1 MRFENIT
8 TLNTSSIAAS
18 SNEGNEGKR
27 NKKTQ
32 ILSALLSA
40 SALGVFLE
48 GCGGGNTAAGGG
60 DAAPTPTPTPAPAAL
75 GSESNPFKATLA
87 ANAFTGKADA
97 DWVSYADSDADVEIT
112 LAEDGIASA
121 EGVGGFAAGDTLT
134 DINNLIGSD
143 YVDTLAGNAN
153 PNTFRGGLGDDIFN
167 GGAGDDTLEGGAGGD
182 TLDGGDGADEVSYS
196 NSANGVRVD
205 LTIAEAQP
213 DFETNSFG
221 FAETQGGDAVGDII
235 SNVENILG
243 SNQGDWL
250 TGDEN
255 ANRLLGGAGNDRL
268 EGGAGADILIGGA
281 DADTLVGG
289 ADADTYLFGSGDGT
303 DTITDDGGAI
313 VFLQGDAGNAYDGAT
328 YEFTR
333 GADGRSDTVTLTVSK
348 GGNTLN
354 VLEFASDPS
363 ATFTFSTRIGST
375 DTAIDSSLLV
385 VPAQLI
391 AGSEESPFLAT
402 AATDG
407 FTGSGDNDWVSYENL
422 AGVDIDLSARADLTT
437 INNLIGSG
445 QADTLTGNAEANTL
459 RGGAG
464 EFTDTLSGGA
474 GNDILEGGAGD
485 DELNGGEGADTYLFN
500 AGDGTDTITDDG
512 GTIVFLQG
520 DAGDAYAGAK
530 YTFVRSDAGRGD
542 AVTLTVSKGGNTLN
556 VLEFAS
562 DPSSTFSFS
571 TRSGSTDSPIDSA
584 SLVVPDKLTEAGDGS
599 EGNPFLATADAN
611 PFTGSGD
618 NNWVSYESSVTEGV
632 MINLG
637 ANPITA
643 TGTFA
648 LGDTFTGINNLIGS
662 GQADTLTGN
671 AEANTLRGGA
681 GEFTDTLSGGD
692 GDDILE
698 GGEGADILVG
708 GEGADTYLFN
718 AGDGTDTITDDGG
731 AIVFLQGD
739 AGDAYAGAKY
749 TFVRSDAG
757 RGDAVTLTVRD
768 SANNVI
774 NVLEFASDPSSTFT
788 FSTRDS
794 EGNLETI
801 PAASLVVPDKLTEAG
816 EGGDG
821 SEENPFMATAAA
833 NPFTG
838 SGDNDWV
845 SYESSVA
852 EGVMINLGANPITAT
867 GTFALGDTF
876 TGINNLIGSGQADS
890 LTGNAEAN
898 TLRGGAGEFTDT
910 LSGGAGDD
918 ILEGGAG
925 NDILDGGE
933 DDDTYLFGAGD
944 GTDTITDDGGAIVFL
959 QGDAGDAY
967 DGADYEFTRSDAG
980 RGDAVTLTVS
990 KGGNTLNVLEF
1001 ASDPSSTF
1009 TFSTRSG
1016 STDTAIDSAS
1026 LVVPD
1031 KLTEA
1036 GDGSEGNPFLATA
1049 DANPFTGSGDN
1060 DWVSYTDSTAD
1071 VGVTIDL
1078 GTLVD
1083 GVATGS
1089 GGWAAGDTFTGINNL
1104 IGSGQADTLT
1114 GNAEANT
1121 LRGGAG
1127 EYIDILSGGDGDDI
1141 LEGGAGADIL
1151 IGGAGDDTLEGGAG
1165 ADTLE
1170 GGEGADTYLFNVGD
1184 GTDTITDDGGAIVF
1198 LQGAGNAYDGAD
1210 YDFTR
1215 SDAGRGDAVTLTV
1228 RDSANNVINVL
1239 KFASDPSSTFT
1250 FSTRSG
1256 STDSPIDSASLVV
1269 PDKLIAGSAGSE
1281 GNPFLATADANPFTG
1296 SGDNDW
1302 VSYENSVAEGVM
1314 INLGANPI
1322 TATGTF
1328 ALGDTFTGINNLI
1341 GSGQADTLTG
1351 NAEANTLRGG
1361 AGEFTDTLSGGAGND
1376 ILEGG
1381 AGDDILSGGDGD
1393 DILEG
1398 GAGNDTLDGGADA
1411 DTYLFNAGDG
1421 TDTITDDGGTIVFL
1435 QGTGN
1440 DYNGASYTFVR
1451 GQGDAVTLTVTA
1463 SDTTTTLNVIKFAS
1477 DPLADYTF
1485 STRSGNTDTAITSL
1499 VVPPKVVGDG
1509 SENNPFLATAVGED
1523 FSEAAGADW
1532 VSYGSSVTEGVMINL
1547 GANPITATGTFAL
1560 GDTFTG
1566 INNLIGSGQA
1576 DTLTGNAE
1584 ANTLRGGAGEFTD
1597 TLSGGDGDDILEG
1610 GEGDDILA
1618 GGEGA
1623 DTYLFGAGDGTDTI
1637 TDDGG
1642 TIVFW
1647 QDTGNDYNGAS
1658 YTFVR
1663 GQGDA
1668 VTLTVKGSADNIIN
1682 TIEFTSYPSG
1692 GFDFYTRSG
1701 STDTAIDA
1709 SLLVVPPKVVGD
1721 GSENN
1726 PFLATAATDGFTG
1739 SGDNDWVSYENLAGV
1754 DIDLSTTTVL
1764 TGINNLI
1771 GSDTAGDTFTGNA
1784 EANTLRGGA
1793 GDFTDTLSG
1802 GDGNDI
1808 LEGGAGDD
1816 TLEGGAGA
1824 DTLEG
1829 GEGADTYVFGA
1840 GDGTDTITDD
1850 GGKIVFLQGTN
1861 DAYDGATYFFA
1872 YVNAN
1877 VRLTVFAL
1885 GVANII
1891 NFTTYPSA
1899 YTFYTRSGD
1908 TDTLLDI
1915 LQLPFQDG
1923 SENNPYLATVAAD
1936 ILTAGSA
1943 VGEDWLS
1950 YAGSDAG
1957 VTIDLGTLVNGAAT
1971 ASGGWAT
1978 ADKLTGF
1985 NNLIGSDTAGDTLT
1999 GNNLANTLRGGAGN
2013 FTDTLSGGAGNDILE
2028 GGAGNDILS
2037 GGDGDDILEGGAG
2050 NDILDGGADADTYLF
2065 NAGDGTDT
2073 ITDDG
2078 GTIVFLQGTGNDYN
2092 GASYTFVRGQGD
2104 AVTLTVTASDTTTT
2118 LNVLEFASD
2127 PSSIFSFV
2135 TRGSDG
2141 TDVAITSLVVP
2152 PKVVGDGSENNP
2164 FLATAVGEDFSEAAG
2179 ADWVSYENSTTEGVK
2194 INLGANPITATGT
2207 WAAGDTL
2214 TGINNLIGS
2223 GQADTLT
2230 GNAEANT
2237 LRGGAGEYIDTLS
2250 GGAGNDILEG
2260 GAGNDILDGG
2270 ADADT
2275 YLFNAN
2281 DGTDTITD
2289 DGGTIVFLQGTGND
2303 YNGASYT
2310 FVRGQGDAVTL
2321 TVRDSADKIINTI
2334 EFTSYP
2340 SAGFDFFTRSGSAD
2354 TEIDAS
2360 SLVVPSKVV
2369 GDGSENN
2376 PFEAT
2381 AAADSFTGSGDNDWV
2396 SYADS
2401 TADVGVTIDLGTLV
2415 NGAATASGGWA
2426 AGDTLTGFNSLIGT
2440 KEVDRLTGNAEDNTL
2455 RGGAGDDTL
2464 EGGDGNDTLE
2474 GGAGDDTL
2482 EGGEGD
2488 DTLDGGEGANDLADT
2503 ASYAGSNA
2511 GVTIALQD
2519 DGADTTDSTGG
2530 HAVGDT
2536 LRNIENL
2543 IGSDS
2548 AGDTLTGNNLANTL
2562 RGGAGDFI
2570 DTLSGGA
2577 GNDILEGGAGNDIL
2591 DGGADADTYLF
2602 NAGDGTDTITD
2613 DGGTI
2618 VFLQGDAGDAYAGA
2632 SYTFV
2637 RGQGDAVT
2645 LTVTASD
2652 ATTTLNV
2659 LEFASDPSSI
2669 FSFYTRGSD
2678 GTDAAIT
2685 SLVVPPKLGSKN
2697 NPFFATAVG
2706 EDFSEEAG
2714 ADWVS
2719 YENSTTEGVMINLG
2733 ANPITA
2739 TGTWAEGDVLTGI
2752 NNLIGS
2758 NQADTLTGNAEANT
2772 LRGGAGDFT
2781 DILSGGGGD
2790 DILEGGAGDDIL
2802 EGGEGDDT
2810 LDGGDGTGD
2819 GISYSNSADGVRV
2832 DLSKAGKQADFEANS
2847 YGFTANQNEAVGDTI
2862 SNIENI
2868 LGSDRND
2875 WLTGDDNNN
2884 RLLGGTGDDRLEGG
2898 GGDDRLEGDA
2908 GDDNLYGGADNDD
2921 LHGGANND
2929 NLYGDAGDDNLYG
2942 GEGND
2947 DLFGGEG
2954 DDNLVGNVGDDD
2966 LDGGNGAD
2974 TYVFTKDDGTDTI
2987 IDDGGKIIFIQPSIE
3002 QFYAGASYTLLLGEG
3017 KDATLEVKDGNG
3029 DSLNTIVFTNYTND
3043 GAYTFYTQIYGKD
3056 PIAIDPKSIFV
3067 PSIQDGSES
3076 NPFLATADADRFVS
3090 SFVLG
3095 WASYAGSN
3103 AGVTID
3109 LGDLDTDDVATGS
3122 GGWATG
3128 DKLTRIENLIGSRY
3142 DDELTGSQSRNI
3154 FHGGVGNDTLNGGGN
3169 SDTYTFNAD
3178 DGTDMIIGD
3187 GGKIVFLQG
3196 EDGNAYMGATYAF
3209 THIDGTVRLTV
3220 KNGDGDSTLNTID
3233 FTTHP
3238 AGYTFHTRGNDG
3250 VDSKINVPAV
3260 PSGVTGDGSESNP
3273 FLATADADRFYT
3285 SDASP
3290 VGWVSYASS
3299 TAGVTIDLTARP
3311 VIASGGW
3318 AKGDSIAAN
3327 KIANLIGS
3335 GFDDTLTGNQFRNFL
3350 YGGGGND
3357 ELNSGED
3364 NDTLDGGAGAD
3375 TYLFNAGDGTDTILS
3390 ATGHGTGNKL
3400 IFATTGTNYVD
3411 GDFTFV
3417 RGTLIPPTSGS
3428 LASFTEG
3435 EGEMDLDLRIT
3446 VNGGDNVVYIQ
3457 GYHATGDNDAYTI
3470 YSDVDGTET
3479 RIGTQPD
3486 EIL

>member
-48 GCGGGNTAAGGG
+48 GCGGGGPAASSETPAGGG
-60 DAAPTPTPTPAPAAL
+60 GATPAAL

-363 ATFTFSTRIGST
+363 ATFTFSTRSGST

-445 QADTLTGNAEANTL
+445 QADSLTGNAEANTL

-464 EFTDTLSGGA
+464 D
-474 GNDILEGGAGD
+474 
-485 DELNGGEGADTYLFN
+485 
-500 AGDGTDTITDDG
+500 
-512 GTIVFLQG
+512 
-520 DAGDAYAGAK
+520 
-530 YTFVRSDAGRGD
+530 
-542 AVTLTVSKGGNTLN
+542 
-556 VLEFAS
+556 
-562 DPSSTFSFS
+562 
-571 TRSGSTDSPIDSA
+571 
-584 SLVVPDKLTEAGDGS
+584 
-599 EGNPFLATADAN
+599 
-611 PFTGSGD
+611 
-618 NNWVSYESSVTEGV
+618 
-632 MINLG
+632 
-637 ANPITA
+637 
-643 TGTFA
+643 
-648 LGDTFTGINNLIGS
+648 
-662 GQADTLTGN
+662 
-671 AEANTLRGGA
+671 
-681 GEFTDTLSGGD
+681 FTDTLSGGD

-698 GGEGADILVG
+698 GGAGNDILDG
-708 GEGADTYLFN
+708 GEGDDTYLFG

-749 TFVRSDAG
+749 TFERSDAG
-757 RGDAVTLTVRD
+757 RGDAVTLTV
-768 SANNVI
+768 SKGGNTLNI
-774 NVLEFASDPSSTFT
+774 LEFASDPSSIFS

-801 PAASLVVPDKLTEAG
+801 PAASLVVPDKLTE
-816 EGGDG
+816 GGDG
-821 SEENPFMATAAA
+821 SEGNPFLATADA

-845 SYESSVA
+845 SYENSVT

-898 TLRGGAGEFTDT
+898 TLRGGAGEYTDT
-910 LSGGAGDD
+910 LD
-918 ILEGGAG
+918 GGAG
-925 NDILDGGE
+925 NDILEGGKG
-933 DDDTYLFGAGD
+933 DDILAGGADTDTYLFGAGD

-967 DGADYEFTRSDAG
+967 DGAKYTFVRSDAG
-980 RGDAVTLTVS
+980 RGDAVTLTVTAS
-990 KGGNTLNVLEF
+990 DTTTTLNVLEF

-1016 STDTAIDSAS
+1016 STDSPIDSSS
-1026 LVVPD
+1026 LVVPP
-1031 KLTEA
+1031 KVV
-1036 GDGSEGNPFLATA
+1036 GDGSENNPFLATA
-1049 DANPFTGSGDN
+1049 ATDSFTGSGDN
-1060 DWVSYTDSTAD
+1060 DWVSYENLA
-1071 VGVTIDL
+1071 GVIIDL
-1078 GTLVD
+1078 SARADL
-1083 GVATGS
+1083 AT
-1089 GGWAAGDTFTGINNL
+1089 INNL
-1104 IGSGQADTLT
+1104 IGSDTAGDTLT

-1127 EYIDILSGGDGDDI
+1127 
-1141 LEGGAGADIL
+1141 
-1151 IGGAGDDTLEGGAG
+1151 
-1165 ADTLE
+1165 
-1170 GGEGADTYLFNVGD
+1170 
-1184 GTDTITDDGGAIVF
+1184 
-1198 LQGAGNAYDGAD
+1198 
-1210 YDFTR
+1210 DF
-1215 SDAGRGDAVTLTV
+1215 
-1228 RDSANNVINVL
+1228 I
-1239 KFASDPSSTFT
+1239 
-1250 FSTRSG
+1250 
-1256 STDSPIDSASLVV
+1256 
-1269 PDKLIAGSAGSE
+1269 
-1281 GNPFLATADANPFTG
+1281 
-1296 SGDNDW
+1296 
-1302 VSYENSVAEGVM
+1302 
-1314 INLGANPI
+1314 
-1322 TATGTF
+1322 
-1328 ALGDTFTGINNLI
+1328 
-1341 GSGQADTLTG
+1341 
-1351 NAEANTLRGG
+1351 
-1361 AGEFTDTLSGGAGND
+1361 DTLSGGDGND

-1411 DTYLFNAGDG
+1411 DTYLFGAGDG

-1451 GQGDAVTLTVTA
+1451 GDGDAVTLTVTA
-1463 SDTTTTLNVIKFAS
+1463 SDTTTTLNVLEFAS
-1477 DPLADYTF
+1477 DPSSTFTF
-1485 STRSGNTDTAITSL
+1485 STRSG
-1499 VVPPKVVGDG
+1499 
-1509 SENNPFLATAVGED
+1509 
-1523 FSEAAGADW
+1523 
-1532 VSYGSSVTEGVMINL
+1532 
-1547 GANPITATGTFAL
+1547 
-1560 GDTFTG
+1560 
-1566 INNLIGSGQA
+1566 
-1576 DTLTGNAE
+1576 
-1584 ANTLRGGAGEFTD
+1584 
-1597 TLSGGDGDDILEG
+1597 
-1610 GEGDDILA
+1610 
-1618 GGEGA
+1618 
-1623 DTYLFGAGDGTDTI
+1623 
-1637 TDDGG
+1637 
-1642 TIVFW
+1642 
-1647 QDTGNDYNGAS
+1647 
-1658 YTFVR
+1658 
-1663 GQGDA
+1663 
-1668 VTLTVKGSADNIIN
+1668 SAD
-1682 TIEFTSYPSG
+1682 SP
-1692 GFDFYTRSG
+1692 
-1701 STDTAIDA
+1701 IDS
-1709 SLLVVPPKVVGD
+1709 SLLVVPDKLTEAGD

-1726 PFLATAATDGFTG
+1726 PFLATAATDSFTG

-1771 GSDTAGDTFTGNA
+1771 GSDTAGDTFTGNGN
-1784 EANTLRGGA
+1784 ANTLRGGA
-1793 GDFTDTLSG
+1793 GDFTDTLNG
-1802 GDGNDI
+1802 GAGDDI
-1808 LEGGAGDD
+1808 LEGGAGNDILD
-1816 TLEGGAGA
+1816 GGAGA

-1829 GEGADTYVFGA
+1829 GEGADTYLFGA

-2426 AGDTLTGFNSLIGT
+2426 AGDTLTGFNNLIGT

-2455 RGGAGDDTL
+2455 RGGKGNDILAGGVGEDMLD
-2464 EGGDGNDTLE
+2464 GGDGT
-2474 GGAGDDTL
+2474 GDW
-2482 EGGEGD
+2482 
-2488 DTLDGGEGANDLADT
+2488 
-2503 ASYAGSNA
+2503 ASYAGSDA

-2530 HAVGDT
+2530 HAAGDT

-2591 DGGADADTYLF
+2591 DGGAGVDTYLF
-2602 NAGDGTDTITD
+2602 GAGDGTDTITD
-2613 DGGTI
+2613 DGGKI
-2618 VFLQGDAGDAYAGA
+2618 VFLQGTNNAYDGA
-2632 SYTFV
+2632 TYEFV
-2637 RGQGDAVT
+2637 RGDGDAVT

-2659 LEFASDPSSI
+2659 IKFASDPSSI
-2669 FSFYTRGSD
+2669 FSFVTRGSD

-2790 DILEGGAGDDIL
+2790 DILEGGDGDDIL
-2802 EGGEGDDT
+2802 DGGEGDDT

-2868 LGSDRND
+2868 LGSDHND

-2929 NLYGDAGDDNLYG
+2929 NLYGDEGDDNLYG

-2954 DDNLVGNVGDDD
+2954 DDDLVGNVGDDD

-3002 QFYAGASYTLLLGEG
+3002 QFYAGASYTLLLREG

-3067 PSIQDGSES
+3067 PSVQDGSES

-3090 SFVLG
+3090 SLVLG

-3154 FHGGVGNDTLNGGGN
+3154 FHGGVGDDTLKGGGN

-3178 DGTDMIIGD
+3178 DGIDTIIGD

-3209 THIDGTVRLTV
+3209 THLDGTVRLTV

-3400 IFATTGTNYVD
+3400 IFATTGTNYVE

-3428 LASFTEG
+3428 VASFTEG
-3435 EGEMDLDLRIT
+3435 EGEMDLDLRII
-3446 VNGGDNVVYIQ
+3446 VNGEDNVVYIQ

>member
-8 TLNTSSIAAS
+8 TLNTSSLATS
-18 SNEGNEGKR
+18 SSEGSEGKR

-60 DAAPTPTPTPAPAAL
+60 DAAPTTTPAPTPAAL
-75 GSESNPFKATLA
+75 GSENNPFKATLA
-87 ANAFTGKADA
+87 ANAFTGKAGE

-112 LAEDGIASA
+112 LGEDGIASA

-143 YVDTLAGNAN
+143 YVDTLTGNAN
-153 PNTFRGGLGDDIFN
+153 PNTLRGGLGDDIFN

-182 TLDGGDGADEVSYS
+182 TLDGDDGADEVSYS
-196 NSANGVRVD
+196 NSANGVRVN
-205 LTIAEAQP
+205 LGIAGAQL
-213 DFETNSFG
+213 DFEANSFG

-363 ATFTFSTRIGST
+363 STFSFSTRIGST
-375 DTAIDSSLLV
+375 DSPIDSTLLV

-402 AATDG
+402 A
-407 FTGSGDNDWVSYENL
+407 
-422 AGVDIDLSARADLTT
+422 
-437 INNLIGSG
+437 
-445 QADTLTGNAEANTL
+445 
-459 RGGAG
+459 
-464 EFTDTLSGGA
+464 
-474 GNDILEGGAGD
+474 
-485 DELNGGEGADTYLFN
+485 
-500 AGDGTDTITDDG
+500 
-512 GTIVFLQG
+512 
-520 DAGDAYAGAK
+520 
-530 YTFVRSDAGRGD
+530 
-542 AVTLTVSKGGNTLN
+542 
-556 VLEFAS
+556 
-562 DPSSTFSFS
+562 
-571 TRSGSTDSPIDSA
+571 
-584 SLVVPDKLTEAGDGS
+584 
-599 EGNPFLATADAN
+599 DAN

-618 NNWVSYESSVTEGV
+618 NDWVSYESSVTEGV

-681 GEFTDTLSGGD
+681 GEFTDTLSGGA
-692 GDDILE
+692 GNDILE
-698 GGEGADILVG
+698 GGKGDDILVG
-708 GEGADTYLFN
+708 GEG
-718 AGDGTDTITDDGG
+718 
-731 AIVFLQGD
+731 
-739 AGDAYAGAKY
+739 
-749 TFVRSDAG
+749 
-757 RGDAVTLTVRD
+757 
-768 SANNVI
+768 
-774 NVLEFASDPSSTFT
+774 
-788 FSTRDS
+788 
-794 EGNLETI
+794 
-801 PAASLVVPDKLTEAG
+801 
-816 EGGDG
+816 
-821 SEENPFMATAAA
+821 
-833 NPFTG
+833 
-838 SGDNDWV
+838 
-845 SYESSVA
+845 
-852 EGVMINLGANPITAT
+852 
-867 GTFALGDTF
+867 
-876 TGINNLIGSGQADS
+876 
-890 LTGNAEAN
+890 
-898 TLRGGAGEFTDT
+898 
-910 LSGGAGDD
+910 
-918 ILEGGAG
+918 
-925 NDILDGGE
+925 
-933 DDDTYLFGAGD
+933 DDTYLFGAGD
-944 GTDTITDDGGAIVFL
+944 GTDTITDDGGTIVFL
-959 QGDAGDAY
+959 QGTGNDY
-967 DGADYEFTRSDAG
+967 NGASYTFVRG
-980 RGDAVTLTVS
+980 QGDAVTLTVTAS
-990 KGGNTLNVLEF
+990 DTTTTLNVLEF

-1016 STDTAIDSAS
+1016 STDSPIDSSS
-1026 LVVPD
+1026 LVVPP
-1031 KLTEA
+1031 KVV
-1036 GDGSEGNPFLATA
+1036 GDGSENNPFLATA
-1049 DANPFTGSGDN
+1049 ATDSFTGSGDN
-1060 DWVSYTDSTAD
+1060 DWVSYENLA
-1071 VGVTIDL
+1071 GVDIDL
-1078 GTLVD
+1078 STTTVL
-1083 GVATGS
+1083 
-1089 GGWAAGDTFTGINNL
+1089 TGINNL
-1104 IGSGQADTLT
+1104 IGSDTAGDTFT

-1127 EYIDILSGGDGDDI
+1127 EYID
-1141 LEGGAGADIL
+1141 
-1151 IGGAGDDTLEGGAG
+1151 
-1165 ADTLE
+1165 
-1170 GGEGADTYLFNVGD
+1170 
-1184 GTDTITDDGGAIVF
+1184 
-1198 LQGAGNAYDGAD
+1198 
-1210 YDFTR
+1210 
-1215 SDAGRGDAVTLTV
+1215 
-1228 RDSANNVINVL
+1228 
-1239 KFASDPSSTFT
+1239 
-1250 FSTRSG
+1250 
-1256 STDSPIDSASLVV
+1256 
-1269 PDKLIAGSAGSE
+1269 
-1281 GNPFLATADANPFTG
+1281 
-1296 SGDNDW
+1296 
-1302 VSYENSVAEGVM
+1302 
-1314 INLGANPI
+1314 
-1322 TATGTF
+1322 
-1328 ALGDTFTGINNLI
+1328 
-1341 GSGQADTLTG
+1341 
-1351 NAEANTLRGG
+1351 
-1361 AGEFTDTLSGGAGND
+1361 TLSGGAGND

-1381 AGDDILSGGDGD
+1381 AGNDILDGGEGADTYLFGAGDGTDTITDDGGTIVFLQGTGNDYNGASYTFVRGQGDAVTLTVTASDATTTLNVLEFASDPLADYTFFTRSGNADTAITSLVVPPKVVGDGSENNPFLATVATDGFTGSGDNDWVSYENLAGVDIDLSTTTVLTGINNLIGSDTAGDTFTGNAEANTLRGGAGEYIDTLSGGDGD

-1463 SDTTTTLNVIKFAS
+1463 SDTTTTLNVLEFAS
-1477 DPLADYTF
+1477 DPSSTFTF
-1485 STRSGNTDTAITSL
+1485 STRSG
-1499 VVPPKVVGDG
+1499 
-1509 SENNPFLATAVGED
+1509 
-1523 FSEAAGADW
+1523 
-1532 VSYGSSVTEGVMINL
+1532 
-1547 GANPITATGTFAL
+1547 
-1560 GDTFTG
+1560 
-1566 INNLIGSGQA
+1566 
-1576 DTLTGNAE
+1576 
-1584 ANTLRGGAGEFTD
+1584 
-1597 TLSGGDGDDILEG
+1597 
-1610 GEGDDILA
+1610 
-1618 GGEGA
+1618 
-1623 DTYLFGAGDGTDTI
+1623 
-1637 TDDGG
+1637 
-1642 TIVFW
+1642 
-1647 QDTGNDYNGAS
+1647 
-1658 YTFVR
+1658 
-1663 GQGDA
+1663 
-1668 VTLTVKGSADNIIN
+1668 
-1682 TIEFTSYPSG
+1682 
-1692 GFDFYTRSG
+1692 
-1701 STDTAIDA
+1701 STDSPIDS

-1721 GSENN
+1721 GSEGN
-1726 PFLATAATDGFTG
+1726 PFLATAATDSFTG

-1771 GSDTAGDTFTGNA
+1771 GSDTAGDTFTGNGN
-1784 EANTLRGGA
+1784 ANTLRGGA
-1793 GDFTDTLSG
+1793 GDFTDTLNG
-1802 GDGNDI
+1802 GAGDDI
-1808 LEGGAGDD
+1808 LEGGAGNDILD
-1816 TLEGGAGA
+1816 GGAGA

-2223 GQADTLT
+2223 NQADTLT

-2289 DGGTIVFLQGTGND
+2289 DGGTIVFSQGTGND

-2415 NGAATASGGWA
+2415 NGAATTSGGWA
-2426 AGDTLTGFNSLIGT
+2426 AGDTLTGFNNLIGT

-2530 HAVGDT
+2530 HAAGDT

-2562 RGGAGDFI
+2562 RGGAGDFTDI
-2570 DTLSGGA
+2570 LSGGA
-2577 GNDILEGGAGNDIL
+2577 GNDILEGGAGDDIL
-2591 DGGADADTYLF
+2591 DGGEGADTYLF

-2652 ATTTLNV
+2652 TTTLNV

-2669 FSFYTRGSD
+2669 FSFVTRGSD

-2706 EDFSEEAG
+2706 EDFSEAAG

-2781 DILSGGGGD
+2781 DILSGGAGN
-2790 DILEGGAGDDIL
+2790 DILEGGDGDDIL
-2802 EGGEGDDT
+2802 DGGEGDDT
-2810 LDGGDGTGD
+2810 LDGGGGTGD

-2847 YGFTANQNEAVGDTI
+2847 FGFAVNQGGDAVGDTI

-2868 LGSDRND
+2868 LGSDHND
-2875 WLTGDDNNN
+2875 WLTGDGGVN
-2884 RLLGGTGDDRLEGG
+2884 RLLGGTGNDRLEGG
-2898 GGDDRLEGDA
+2898 AGNDRLEGDA
-2908 GDDNLYGGADNDD
+2908 GDDNLYGGAGNDD
-2921 LHGGANND
+2921 LLGDVGND

-2954 DDNLVGNVGDDD
+2954 DDTLVGRVGDDD

-2987 IDDGGKIIFIQPSIE
+2987 TDDGGKIIFIQPFIE
-3002 QFYAGASYTLLLGEG
+3002 QYYAGASYTLLLGEG
-3017 KDATLEVKDGNG
+3017 KDATLEVKDSNG
-3029 DSLNTIVFTNYTND
+3029 DSLNSIVFTNYTND
-3043 GAYTFYTQIYGKD
+3043 GAYTFYTQIYGED

-3067 PSIQDGSES
+3067 PSVQDGSES

-3090 SFVLG
+3090 IYALG

-3109 LGDLDTDDVATGS
+3109 LGTLVDGVATGS
-3122 GGWATG
+3122 GGWARE
-3128 DKLTRIENLIGSRY
+3128 DKLTKIENLIGSRY
-3142 DDELTGSQSRNI
+3142 DDELTGSQGRNI
-3154 FHGGVGNDTLNGGGN
+3154 FHGGVGNDTLNGVGN

-3178 DGTDMIIGD
+3178 DGRDTIIGD

-3350 YGGGGND
+3350 YGGNGDD
-3357 ELNSGED
+3357 ELNSGKD
-3364 NDTLDGGAGAD
+3364 NDILDGGAGAD

-3400 IFATTGTNYVD
+3400 IFATTGTNYVE

-3428 LASFTEG
+3428 AASFTEG
-3435 EGEMDLDLRIT
+3435 EGEMDLDLRII
-3446 VNGGDNVVYIQ
+3446 VNGGDNVVYIE

-3479 RIGTQPD
+3479 RIATQPD

>member
-1 MRFENIT
+1 MNFENIT
-8 TLNTSSIAAS
+8 TLNTSSLATS
-18 SNEGNEGKR
+18 SNEGSEGKR

-60 DAAPTPTPTPAPAAL
+60 DAAPTPTPAAPTPTPAAL

-143 YVDTLAGNAN
+143 YVDTLTGNAN
-153 PNTFRGGLGDDIFN
+153 PNTLRGGLGDDIFN

-182 TLDGGDGADEVSYS
+182 TLDGGDGTADEVSYS

-205 LTIAEAQP
+205 LTIAGAQP

-235 SNVENILG
+235 TNVENILG

-268 EGGAGADILIGGA
+268 EGGADADTLIGGA

-363 ATFTFSTRIGST
+363 STFTFSTRSGST
-375 DTAIDSSLLV
+375 DSPIDSSLLV
-385 VPAQLI
+385 VPDKLI

-422 AGVDIDLSARADLTT
+422 AGVIIDLSSRADLATINNLIGSDGVDNFT
-437 INNLIGSG
+437 GNDEDNILRGGKGDDILAGGADADTYLFGSGDGTDTITDDGGAIVFLQGDAGDAYVGADYNFTRSDAGRGDAVTLTVSKGGNTLNVLEFASDPSSTFTFSTRSGSTDTAIDSSLLVVPDKLTEAGDGSEGNPFLATADANPFTGSGDNDWVSYENSVTEGVMINLGANPITATGTFALGDTFTGINNLIGSG
-445 QADTLTGNAEANTL
+445 QADSLTGNAEANTL

-464 EFTDTLSGGA
+464 DFIDTLSGGD

-485 DELNGGEGADTYLFN
+485 DELNGDAGGDTLDGGEGADILEGGEGDDILAGGADADTYLFG

-512 GTIVFLQG
+512 GAIVFLQG

-530 YTFVRSDAGRGD
+530 YTFERSDAGRGD

-571 TRSGSTDSPIDSA
+571 TRSGSTDTAIDS
-584 SLVVPDKLTEAGDGS
+584 SLLVVPDKLTEAGDGS

-618 NNWVSYESSVTEGV
+618 NDWVSYENSVAEGV

-681 GEFTDTLSGGD
+681 GEYIDTLSGGAGNDILEGGAGDDELNGDAGGDTLD
-692 GDDILE
+692 GGEGADILE
-698 GGEGADILVG
+698 GGEGDDILAG
-708 GEGADTYLFN
+708 GADADTYLFG

-749 TFVRSDAG
+749 TF
-757 RGDAVTLTVRD
+757 
-768 SANNVI
+768 
-774 NVLEFASDPSSTFT
+774 E
-788 FSTRDS
+788 
-794 EGNLETI
+794 
-801 PAASLVVPDKLTEAG
+801 
-816 EGGDG
+816 
-821 SEENPFMATAAA
+821 
-833 NPFTG
+833 
-838 SGDNDWV
+838 
-845 SYESSVA
+845 
-852 EGVMINLGANPITAT
+852 
-867 GTFALGDTF
+867 
-876 TGINNLIGSGQADS
+876 
-890 LTGNAEAN
+890 
-898 TLRGGAGEFTDT
+898 
-910 LSGGAGDD
+910 
-918 ILEGGAG
+918 
-925 NDILDGGE
+925 
-933 DDDTYLFGAGD
+933 
-944 GTDTITDDGGAIVFL
+944 
-959 QGDAGDAY
+959 
-967 DGADYEFTRSDAG
+967 RSDAG

-990 KGGNTLNVLEF
+990 KGGNTLNVLE
-1001 ASDPSSTF
+1001 
-1009 TFSTRSG
+1009 
-1016 STDTAIDSAS
+1016 
-1026 LVVPD
+1026 
-1031 KLTEA
+1031 
-1036 GDGSEGNPFLATA
+1036 
-1049 DANPFTGSGDN
+1049 
-1060 DWVSYTDSTAD
+1060 
-1071 VGVTIDL
+1071 
-1078 GTLVD
+1078 
-1083 GVATGS
+1083 
-1089 GGWAAGDTFTGINNL
+1089 
-1104 IGSGQADTLT
+1104 
-1114 GNAEANT
+1114 
-1121 LRGGAG
+1121 
-1127 EYIDILSGGDGDDI
+1127 
-1141 LEGGAGADIL
+1141 
-1151 IGGAGDDTLEGGAG
+1151 
-1165 ADTLE
+1165 
-1170 GGEGADTYLFNVGD
+1170 
-1184 GTDTITDDGGAIVF
+1184 
-1198 LQGAGNAYDGAD
+1198 
-1210 YDFTR
+1210 
-1215 SDAGRGDAVTLTV
+1215 
-1228 RDSANNVINVL
+1228 
-1239 KFASDPSSTFT
+1239 FASDPSSTFT

-1771 GSDTAGDTFTGNA
+1771 GSDTAGDTFTGN
-1784 EANTLRGGA
+1784 ENANTLRGGA
-1793 GDFTDTLSG
+1793 GEFTDTLSG

-1850 GGKIVFLQGTN
+1850 GGKIVFLQGTGN
-1861 DAYDGATYFFA
+1861 DYNGASYTF
-1872 YVNAN
+1872 
-1877 VRLTVFAL
+1877 VRGQGDAVTLTVKGSADNIINTIEFTSYPSAGFDFFTRSGSTDSPIDSSLLVVPDKLTEAGDGSEGNPFLATADANPFTGSGDNDWVSYESSVTEGVMINLGASPITATGTFAL
-1885 GVANII
+1885 GDT
-1891 NFTTYPSA
+1891 FT
-1899 YTFYTRSGD
+1899 G
-1908 TDTLLDI
+1908 I
-1915 LQLPFQDG
+1915 
-1923 SENNPYLATVAAD
+1923 
-1936 ILTAGSA
+1936 
-1943 VGEDWLS
+1943 
-1950 YAGSDAG
+1950 
-1957 VTIDLGTLVNGAAT
+1957 
-1971 ASGGWAT
+1971 
-1978 ADKLTGF
+1978 
-1985 NNLIGSDTAGDTLT
+1985 NNLIGSGQADTLT
-1999 GNNLANTLRGGAGN
+1999 GNAEANTLRGGAGE

-2028 GGAGNDILS
+2028 GGAGNDIL
-2037 GGDGDDILEGGAG
+2037 A
-2050 NDILDGGADADTYLF
+2050 GGADADTYLF
-2065 NAGDGTDT
+2065 GAGDGTDT

-2104 AVTLTVTASDTTTT
+2104 AVTLTVK
-2118 LNVLEFASD
+2118 
-2127 PSSIFSFV
+2127 
-2135 TRGSDG
+2135 G
-2141 TDVAITSLVVP
+2141 
-2152 PKVVGDGSENNP
+2152 
-2164 FLATAVGEDFSEAAG
+2164 
-2179 ADWVSYENSTTEGVK
+2179 
-2194 INLGANPITATGT
+2194 
-2207 WAAGDTL
+2207 
-2214 TGINNLIGS
+2214 
-2223 GQADTLT
+2223 
-2230 GNAEANT
+2230 
-2237 LRGGAGEYIDTLS
+2237 
-2250 GGAGNDILEG
+2250 
-2260 GAGNDILDGG
+2260 
-2270 ADADT
+2270 
-2275 YLFNAN
+2275 
-2281 DGTDTITD
+2281 
-2289 DGGTIVFLQGTGND
+2289 
-2303 YNGASYT
+2303 
-2310 FVRGQGDAVTL
+2310 
-2321 TVRDSADKIINTI
+2321 SADNIINTI

-2340 SAGFDFFTRSGSAD
+2340 SGGFDFFTRSGSAD
-2354 TEIDAS
+2354 TEIDAA
-2360 SLVVPSKVV
+2360 SLVVPPKVV
-2369 GDGSENN
+2369 GDGSEGN

-2396 SYADS
+2396 SYENLA
-2401 TADVGVTIDLGTLV
+2401 GVDIDLSTTTV
-2415 NGAATASGGWA
+2415 
-2426 AGDTLTGFNSLIGT
+2426 LTGIN
-2440 KEVDRLTGNAEDNTL
+2440 
-2455 RGGAGDDTL
+2455 
-2464 EGGDGNDTLE
+2464 
-2474 GGAGDDTL
+2474 
-2482 EGGEGD
+2482 
-2488 DTLDGGEGANDLADT
+2488 
-2503 ASYAGSNA
+2503 
-2511 GVTIALQD
+2511 
-2519 DGADTTDSTGG
+2519 
-2530 HAVGDT
+2530 
-2536 LRNIENL
+2536 NL
-2543 IGSDS
+2543 IGSDT
-2548 AGDTLTGNNLANTL
+2548 AGDTFTGNGNANTL
-2562 RGGAGDFI
+2562 RGGAGDFT

-2577 GNDILEGGAGNDIL
+2577 GNDILEGG
-2591 DGGADADTYLF
+2591 
-2602 NAGDGTDTITD
+2602 
-2613 DGGTI
+2613 
-2618 VFLQGDAGDAYAGA
+2618 
-2632 SYTFV
+2632 
-2637 RGQGDAVT
+2637 
-2645 LTVTASD
+2645 
-2652 ATTTLNV
+2652 
-2659 LEFASDPSSI
+2659 
-2669 FSFYTRGSD
+2669 
-2678 GTDAAIT
+2678 
-2685 SLVVPPKLGSKN
+2685 
-2697 NPFFATAVG
+2697 
-2706 EDFSEEAG
+2706 
-2714 ADWVS
+2714 
-2719 YENSTTEGVMINLG
+2719 
-2733 ANPITA
+2733 
-2739 TGTWAEGDVLTGI
+2739 EGDDEL
-2752 NNLIGS
+2752 N
-2758 NQADTLTGNAEANT
+2758 
-2772 LRGGAGDFT
+2772 GGAGDDT
-2781 DILSGGGGD
+2781 LEGGAGVD
-2790 DILEGGAGDDIL
+2790 TLEGGAGDDTLNGGAGADIL
-2802 EGGEGDDT
+2802 EGGE
-2810 LDGGDGTGD
+2810 
-2819 GISYSNSADGVRV
+2819 
-2832 DLSKAGKQADFEANS
+2832 
-2847 YGFTANQNEAVGDTI
+2847 
-2862 SNIENI
+2862 
-2868 LGSDRND
+2868 
-2875 WLTGDDNNN
+2875 
-2884 RLLGGTGDDRLEGG
+2884 
-2898 GGDDRLEGDA
+2898 
-2908 GDDNLYGGADNDD
+2908 
-2921 LHGGANND
+2921 
-2929 NLYGDAGDDNLYG
+2929 
-2942 GEGND
+2942 
-2947 DLFGGEG
+2947 
-2954 DDNLVGNVGDDD
+2954 
-2966 LDGGNGAD
+2966 
-2974 TYVFTKDDGTDTI
+2974 
-2987 IDDGGKIIFIQPSIE
+2987 
-3002 QFYAGASYTLLLGEG
+3002 
-3017 KDATLEVKDGNG
+3017 
-3029 DSLNTIVFTNYTND
+3029 
-3043 GAYTFYTQIYGKD
+3043 
-3056 PIAIDPKSIFV
+3056 
-3067 PSIQDGSES
+3067 
-3076 NPFLATADADRFVS
+3076 
-3090 SFVLG
+3090 
-3095 WASYAGSN
+3095 
-3103 AGVTID
+3103 
-3109 LGDLDTDDVATGS
+3109 
-3122 GGWATG
+3122 
-3128 DKLTRIENLIGSRY
+3128 
-3142 DDELTGSQSRNI
+3142 
-3154 FHGGVGNDTLNGGGN
+3154 
-3169 SDTYTFNAD
+3169 
-3178 DGTDMIIGD
+3178 
-3187 GGKIVFLQG
+3187 
-3196 EDGNAYMGATYAF
+3196 
-3209 THIDGTVRLTV
+3209 
-3220 KNGDGDSTLNTID
+3220 
-3233 FTTHP
+3233 
-3238 AGYTFHTRGNDG
+3238 
-3250 VDSKINVPAV
+3250 
-3260 PSGVTGDGSESNP
+3260 
-3273 FLATADADRFYT
+3273 
-3285 SDASP
+3285 
-3290 VGWVSYASS
+3290 
-3299 TAGVTIDLTARP
+3299 
-3311 VIASGGW
+3311 
-3318 AKGDSIAAN
+3318 
-3327 KIANLIGS
+3327 
-3335 GFDDTLTGNQFRNFL
+3335 
-3350 YGGGGND
+3350 
-3357 ELNSGED
+3357 
-3364 NDTLDGGAGAD
+3364 GAD
-3375 TYLFNAGDGTDTILS
+3375 TYLFNAGDGTDTINDDGGKIVFLQGTNNNAYDGAIYIFSYVNGNVRLRVITQGGSGTANTIDFTTYPSAYTFYTRSGDTDTEIDADSILLPTFQDGSEDNPYLATADTDILMAGSAVGEDWLSFAGSDATEGVTIDLGTLVDGVATASGGWAAGDKLTGFNNLIGSNQGDRLTGNAEDNTLRGRAEDDYLYGGAGNDKLYGDEGIDNLFGNDGDDTLYGGAGKDTLEGGAGADMLDGGANGVGADGGDEASYSNSAEGVRVDLSEAGAQADFEANSYGFAVNQGGDAVGDTLTNIENIRGSDNNDWLTGDDHTNRLFGGIGNDRLEGNAGNDTLNGGEGDDTLIGGAGNNNLNGDAGDDTLQGGAGKDTLSGGAGADTYLFNENGGKDSILS
-3390 ATGHGTGNKL
+3390 AGDGTGNNL
-3400 IFATTGTNYVD
+3400 VFAKSETDYVD
-3411 GDFTFV
+3411 GDFTFA
-3417 RGTLIPPTSGS
+3417 RGKFSTFMQD
-3428 LASFTEG
+3428 LAVGTEAT
-3435 EGEMDLDLRIT
+3435 DIDLRII
-3446 VNGGDNVVYIQ
+3446 VKDGGVTQNTVYII
-3457 GYHATGDNDAYTI
+3457 GYYATGDNDAYTI
-3470 YSDVDGTET
+3470 YRNSEDANNVVPSPEEVLTT
-3479 RIGTQPD
+3479 
-3486 EIL
+3486 